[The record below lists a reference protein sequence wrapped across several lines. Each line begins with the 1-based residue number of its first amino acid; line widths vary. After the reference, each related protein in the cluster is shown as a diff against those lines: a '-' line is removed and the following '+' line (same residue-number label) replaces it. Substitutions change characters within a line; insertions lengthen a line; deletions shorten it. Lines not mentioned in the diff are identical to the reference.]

1 MCVGDLEVW
10 LRSVNRSV
18 HSESFWCV
26 LLEISEGLSA
36 LDHIR
41 PISNE
46 FGIRGRMPRY
56 RFGRYGPHSNDALL
70 EIDSPSD
77 FTRRAPIKAQNMSRM
92 SGNMA
97 RYSLTASVEFF
108 ELGITRASKQQAASS
123 STRFCMSSYGLHR
136 IEV

>member
-1 MCVGDLEVW
+1 MCDVDLVVW
-10 LRSVNRSV
+10 LRSVDRTVQLKS
-18 HSESFWCV
+18 SRCV

-56 RFGRYGPHSNDALL
+56 RLGRYGPHSNDALL

-77 FTRRAPIKAQNMSRM
+77 VARRAPIKAQNMKRM

-97 RYSLTASVEFF
+97 RYSPTAS
-108 ELGITRASKQQAASS
+108 LGFS
-123 STRFCMSSYGLHR
+123 G
-136 IEV
+136 